1 MPLSPSR
8 LVANMVMVITLTIFM
23 SLYLTKTQKS
33 FANPPEACTAY
44 SIKVKNPFSVLRIIS
59 LIFMVIVF
67 IGGLVNSFVPGS
79 GVVVVVHVL
88 EVDLVGLVFR
98 TLEEMT
104 IFKVSKHRFHF

>member
-79 GVVVVVHVL
+79 GSRSSSS
-88 EVDLVGLVFR
+88 R
-98 TLEEMT
+98 TRSRSGGFSLPNLGGDDD
-104 IFKVSKHRFHF
+104 F